1 MKYEEPI
8 MKIIFYEK
16 NVVVTL
22 TSGENGDISTWPPK
36 KTLEIDD
43 I

>member
-16 NVVVTL
+16 SVVVTL
-22 TSGENGDISTWPPK
+22 VSGVGGDISTWPPK